1 MFFKFQDVQ
10 RSRLPRCGGFAA
22 SLPSTLGTFPT
33 GAVGD
38 LGKLKV
44 KPVIFLVLSLLLGIP
59 GFWFTLEGLDW
70 DRLGHVTMQ
79 NCTANRNDC
88 SL

>member
-1 MFFKFQDVQ
+1 MVASLL
-10 RSRLPRCGGFAA
+10 RYA

-33 GAVGD
+33 AAVGD

-70 DRLGHVTMQ
+70 DRLGHVTTM
-79 NCTANRNDC
+79 
-88 SL
+88 L